1 MMNTPLPGTA
11 PCPGSTSATPC
22 GAQGQLTSG
31 VGINASVG
39 SGNYNAGFA
48 SLKMNDWH
56 GLTAQSNF
64 TWSKALGM
72 GAFAQAT
79 SEYTAEDVFNL
90 KQMYGRQGYDR
101 KFVYNMFLV
110 YSPPFYKGQHGF
122 MGRILG
128 GWTMA
133 TIFTAG
139 TGTPNEVYT
148 TTGDSEEFGSGDNNN
163 FFSNQNA
170 VPIGPIQSGHAYYD
184 NSQNTFCAAPP
195 TGNGGG
201 FGCSGQLPYNIFKN
215 GPAAANLYRNP
226 ILGLDT
232 RDGGAGILNGLPY
245 WNMDFSLRKQIRVAE
260 SVSLE
265 FEGVFANVLNHNQ
278 WLDPQFNAATGL
290 FDGSSPDGGFGSLQ
304 GEAQPRQIQIGARVR
319 F

>member
-1 MMNTPLPGTA
+1 
-11 PCPGSTSATPC
+11 
-22 GAQGQLTSG
+22 
-31 VGINASVG
+31 
-39 SGNYNAGFA
+39 
-48 SLKMNDWH
+48 LKMNDWH

-101 KFVYNMFLV
+101 KFVYNMFVV
-110 YSPPFYKGQHGF
+110 YSPPFFKGQHGF

-128 GWTMA
+128 GWTTA
-133 TIFTAG
+133 AIFTTG
-139 TGTPNEVYT
+139 SGTPNEVYT

-184 NSQNTFCAAPP
+184 PSQNQFCAQ
-195 TGNGGG
+195 NGGG

-215 GPAAANLYRNP
+215 GPAAANQYRNP

-232 RDGGAGILNGLPY
+232 RDGGAGILNGLAY
-245 WNMDFSLRKQIRVAE
+245 WNMDFSIRKTVRIAE
-260 SVSLE
+260 NVSLE
-265 FEGVFANVLNHNQ
+265 FEGVAANVFNHMQ

-290 FDGSSPDGGFGSLQ
+290 FDGSSPDGGFGTLQ
-304 GEAQPRQIQIGARVR
+304 GEAQPRSIQIGARVR